1 MESRVSGN
9 CTRNIHSPPTP
20 EKEVNRKE
28 NIAGKIARRRQIG
41 KCMHDKEN
49 RDLSSK
55 ICRVSF
61 DGISYDLLYCLRYF

>member
-1 MESRVSGN
+1 MESRVSSN
-9 CTRNIHSPPTP
+9 CARNIHSP

-55 ICRVSF
+55 IYRVSF
-61 DGISYDLLYCLRYF
+61 DGISYDLLYC

>member
-49 RDLSSK
+49 RDLSG
-55 ICRVSF
+55 F
-61 DGISYDLLYCLRYF
+61 LRWNFL